1 MTTTPPI
8 FDGPGGSD
16 RAELFALIGKFESR
30 DNDHVIGIEWQSVR
44 QTVSKIDDLNMNLN
58 SINNIF
64 ASETFHLNQ
73 G

>member
-30 DNDHVIGIEWQSVR
+30 DNDHVTRIE
-44 QTVSKIDDLNMNLN
+44 
-58 SINNIF
+58 
-64 ASETFHLNQ
+64 
-73 G
+73 